1 MKLWKQIL
9 VLAVLGGGAY
19 AAPMAYERYLVAVTP
34 KAGPPPG
41 ELARGPAGG
50 QNPAG
55 ASQEQRPQG
64 QGQAQGQGQGGQT
77 PAGQQ
82 ASAGAGQSQGFGQGA
97 GPAAG
102 QGQGQRPPGAQG
114 PGGQGPGGQGGRG
127 GFNQGPIPVEAV
139 TAAMSRIET
148 AIDAVGTTFARRAVE
163 IVPLAAGRVRTLAIE
178 PGRRVVAGDIL
189 MELDNEIETANLTEA
204 EAKLR
209 EANAALERART
220 LRRNNTIADA
230 QLDQAQSAV
239 TIAQAEVDRA
249 RRRLAD
255 RVVRAPFDGI
265 TGLNRVEFGQS
276 VTMQSVLTTLDDLS
290 AVEIEFSAPELLYG
304 RVTLG
309 QAIKADAAAFPGR
322 VFEGKVVSIDS
333 RIDMTSRAFK
343 VRASIPNPDL
353 ALPAGMFM
361 HLSLKLNPRDA
372 IMIPEEAIVAQA
384 GKTYVFIVKD
394 GKAARREVEVGQ
406 REVGQVEVVSGIA
419 AGDKVV
425 TRGVQRLR
433 EGADVRLPG
442 EATPQ
447 GQGGRPPTPG
457 ATPEGAPAAQPQA
470 TAPARPQGT

>member
-1 MKLWKQIL
+1 MIAATTQIKTS
-9 VLAVLGGGAY
+9 V
-19 AAPMAYERYLVAVTP
+19 
-34 KAGPPPG
+34 
-41 ELARGPAGG
+41 
-50 QNPAG
+50 
-55 ASQEQRPQG
+55 
-64 QGQAQGQGQGGQT
+64 
-77 PAGQQ
+77 
-82 ASAGAGQSQGFGQGA
+82 
-97 GPAAG
+97 
-102 QGQGQRPPGAQG
+102 
-114 PGGQGPGGQGGRG
+114 
-127 GFNQGPIPVEAV
+127 
-139 TAAMSRIET
+139 
-148 AIDAVGTTFARRAVE
+148 DAVGTTFARRAVE

-276 VTMQSVLTTLDDLS
+276 VTQQTILTTLDDLS

-304 RVTLG
+304 RVTMG
-309 QAIKADAAAFPGR
+309 QAVKADAAAFPGR
-322 VFEGKVVSIDS
+322 VFEGQVVSIDS

-361 HLSLKLNPRDA
+361 HLALQLNPREA

-394 GKAARREVEVGQ
+394 NKASRRDVELGQ
-406 REVGQVEVVSGIA
+406 RDVGRVEVVSGVST
-419 AGDKVV
+419 GDLVV

-433 EGADVRLPG
+433 DGADVRLGGGDAAPKG
-442 EATPQ
+442 PPNGVGPAT
-447 GQGGRPPTPG
+447 
-457 ATPEGAPAAQPQA
+457 QPQA